1 MARKRRKGKEIK
13 RRLLHKYRLVI
24 LNESTFEEKMSFKLS
39 RLNVFVTGSFFIL
52 GLTGITYLLI
62 AFTPLREWIPGY
74 ESTQMRRQA
83 SDLTYKA
90 DSLEQRIAYTNQ
102 YLDTIR
108 KVLRGEVA
116 IIDFDPDSLDQK
128 FTAPDLSNI
137 DLKPSREDLDLRRR
151 VEEEDKYSIF
161 QLSDKSKAVALF
173 SPLSGSITSRFDLAK
188 KHYAI
193 DIAAKS
199 KSPVKAVA
207 DGTVIFAEWTAETGY
222 VLIVEHNDD
231 FTSVY
236 KHNGS
241 LTKSQGDVVRAGEAI
256 ATVGNTG
263 ELTTGPHLH
272 FELWKKGQPV
282 NPENFIDFK

>member
-39 RLNVFVTGSFFIL
+39 RLNVFVSGSIVIL
-52 GLTGITYLLI
+52 GLTGLTYLLI

-108 KVLRGEVA
+108 RVLRGEVA
-116 IIDFDPDSLDQK
+116 IVDFDPDSLKSQ
-128 FTAPDLSNI
+128 FQAPDLSNI
-137 DLKPSREDLDLRRR
+137 DLKPSREDLDLRRQ
-151 VEEEDKYSIF
+151 VDEEDKYSIF
-161 QLSDKSKAVALF
+161 ELSDKSKAVALF
-173 SPLSGSITSRFDLAK
+173 SPLSGSITQEFDLLK

-193 DIAAKS
+193 DIAAKN

-241 LTKSQGDVVRAGEAI
+241 LTKSQGDVVRAGEVI

-272 FELWKKGQPV
+272 FELWKRGKAV
-282 NPENFIDFK
+282 NPKNFIDFK

>member
-1 MARKRRKGKEIK
+1 MAKKRRKGKEIK

-39 RLNVFVTGSFFIL
+39 RLNVFVTGTLFIL

-83 SDLTYKA
+83 SALTYKT

-108 KVLRGEVA
+108 RVLRGEVA
-116 IIDFDPDSLDQK
+116 FVDFDPDSLSNP
-128 FTAPDLSNI
+128 FEAPDLSNI
-137 DLKPSREDLDLRRR
+137 NLNPSREDLDLRKQVDR
-151 VEEEDKYSIF
+151 EDRYSIF
-161 QLSDKSKAVALF
+161 EQSENTKAVALF
-173 SPLSGSITSRFDLAK
+173 SPLSGSITQEFDLLK

-199 KSPVKAVA
+199 KSAVKAVA

-241 LTKSQGDVVRAGEAI
+241 LTKTQGDIVRAGEVI

-272 FELWKKGQPV
+272 FELWKKGKAV
-282 NPENFIDFK
+282 NPANFIDFK